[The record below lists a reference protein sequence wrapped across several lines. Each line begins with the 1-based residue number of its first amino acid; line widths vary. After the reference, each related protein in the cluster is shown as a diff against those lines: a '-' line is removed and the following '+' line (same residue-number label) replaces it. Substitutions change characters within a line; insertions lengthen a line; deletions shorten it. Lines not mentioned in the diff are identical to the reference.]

1 MASAGGKDWREGE
14 RTMMANKAENKPEN
28 RMIQSILRR
37 RRPPRFFF
45 LDLKSNHRSSAAMEA
60 RYDRRKARVPL
71 MSARVFQ

>member
-14 RTMMANKAENKPEN
+14 RTMMANRAENKPEN

-37 RRPPRFFF
+37 RIAPLRFFF
-45 LDLKSNHRSSAAMEA
+45 LDLKSNHRSAAMEA